1 MLKQEKIDVIFH
13 TAVTQVLDGLRD
25 PKKCY
30 ETNILGTTNLL
41 EAVRRSKKKI
51 IFIFSSSDKAYGKL
65 KTNNMYYENDKL
77 LGDFTYD
84 ASKSASD
91 IISQSYSKTY
101 DLNIGIIRSGNIF
114 GPGDLNF
121 ERLIPGLAFNSLKN
135 KKLNLRSNGKN
146 RRDYIYVEDVVEGYE
161 KLMKKM
167 LLKKSGNIFIF
178 NLGSNYNYSVVKVC
192 RIFLNLI
199 NKKNLQP
206 IIKNNSK
213 IEIPYQKL
221 NYKKVK
227 KELNWTPKTKFKTGL
242 QKTYEWYN
250 QNFKKISLVYKSLNI
265 YK

>member
-13 TAVTQVLDGLRD
+13 TAAVTQVLDGLRD
-25 PKKCY
+25 PKRCY

-41 EAVRRSKKKI
+41 EAVRESKKV